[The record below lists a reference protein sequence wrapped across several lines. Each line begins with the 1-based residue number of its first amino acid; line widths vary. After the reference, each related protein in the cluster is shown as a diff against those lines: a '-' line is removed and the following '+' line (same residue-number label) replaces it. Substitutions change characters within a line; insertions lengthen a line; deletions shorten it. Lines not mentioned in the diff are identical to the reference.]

1 MFGFW
6 PPVYQCNGYPHSS
19 SQSPFLCICVCA
31 CVFFICICRLL
42 RFTNVMV
49 SGSSS
54 HHHSSIWC
62 PPTHQPTIG
71 KTSHIF
77 CHKFQIQLKEE
88 VNMFFFQ
95 ICFMSFDRDQS
106 TEGILV
112 QTFKRPTLAKWQKK
126 RKGSAVRGRWPMF
139 TSILL
144 VKEERDHDL
153 FIKKR
158 EGCLMGNWLEEESVR
173 LPTSQIF
180 RLLRWTEIWQLCEI

>member
-1 MFGFW
+1 MVTPT
-6 PPVYQCNGYPHSS
+6 PPPNRHFCAYVYVHVY
-19 SQSPFLCICVCA
+19 FLSIF
-31 CVFFICICRLL
+31 VFADF
-42 RFTNVMV
+42 
-49 SGSSS
+49 SGLPMLWFPVHPLITIPASGAL
-54 HHHSSIWC
+54 
-62 PPTHQPTIG
+62 QPTNQL
-71 KTSHIF
+71 SARHHIF
-77 CHKFQIQLKEE
+77 SAINSKFNWRKNWTCLFK
-88 VNMFFFQ
+88 
-95 ICFMSFDRDQS
+95 ICFLPIDRDQS

-126 RKGSAVRGRWPMF
+126 RKGSPVRGRWPMF